1 MRKRQAPVL
10 IPCLG
15 GETARDSCHALKP
28 SASSDV
34 NAGSNE
40 FEERSMSG
48 KRKKKVAV
56 WSVIVLV
63 VAIVATL
70 VAMKAAGKKQEV
82 KLPVKVGKAEVADI
96 QVKVTEVG
104 NVQPEVK
111 VDVKSVVSGKVTEI
125 FHRDGDSVKRG
136 EMLARIEPDL
146 NQAQSIAD
154 VKNALTASKIRYDQA
169 KKNYESDHSLFE
181 SGLLAGKQN
190 RDSEAEYL
198 SARQEYEKTEEK
210 YNIVERSG
218 IPIAQAANKFQG
230 SNVVSPMDG
239 VLLTKNVEIG
249 DTITSGVS
257 SFNAGTVLF
266 SVADV
271 SKMIVKAGVNEV
283 DIGKIRVG
291 MPVKVTLDAYSKIA
305 FAGRIDRIA
314 PAVRIDDKVR
324 VFDVEIRLDAQGREL
339 RSGMTANIE
348 VNGERKDKV
357 LTVPVE
363 SVFQRDGV
371 ELVFVKKNL
380 DPNTVPTKAVKKEG
394 VAPDKDG
401 WKQFFEKRTIVTGLS
416 DNARVEVVKG
426 LKTGEEVALE
436 DPTLPADKKK
446 DENDD

>member
-1 MRKRQAPVL
+1 
-10 IPCLG
+10 
-15 GETARDSCHALKP
+15 
-28 SASSDV
+28 
-34 NAGSNE
+34 
-40 FEERSMSG
+40 MSG
-48 KRKKKVAV
+48 KRKKKLAV
-56 WSVIVLV
+56 WSIIVLA
-63 VAIVATL
+63 VAIVVTF
-70 VAMKAAGKKQEV
+70 VAMKATGKKPEA

-111 VDVKSVVSGKVTEI
+111 VDVKSVVSGKVVEI
-125 FHRDGDSVKRG
+125 LHRDGDSVKRG
-136 EMLARIEPDL
+136 ETLARIEPDM

-190 RDSEAEYL
+190 RDSEAEFL
-198 SARQEYEKTEEK
+198 SAKQEYEKTEEK

-218 IPIAQAANKFQG
+218 IPIAQAVNKFQG
-230 SNVVSPMDG
+230 SNVVAPMDG
-239 VLLTKNVEIG
+239 IVLTKNVEIG
-249 DTITSGVS
+249 ESITSGVS

-283 DIGKIRVG
+283 DIGKIKVG
-291 MPVKVTLDAYSKIA
+291 MPVKVSLDAYPKIS

-371 ELVFVKKNL
+371 ELVFVKKKL
-380 DPNTVPTKAVKKEG
+380 DPNSVPTKDVKKEG
-394 VAPDKDG
+394 QAPDKDG
-401 WKQFFEKRTIVTGLS
+401 WKKFFDKRTIVTGLS
-416 DNARVEVVKG
+416 DNSKVEIVKG
-426 LKTGEEVALE
+426 LKAGEEVALE
-436 DPTLPADKKK
+436 DPTLPADKKN
-446 DENDD
+446 DNDD

>member
-1 MRKRQAPVL
+1 
-10 IPCLG
+10 
-15 GETARDSCHALKP
+15 
-28 SASSDV
+28 
-34 NAGSNE
+34 
-40 FEERSMSG
+40 MSG

-56 WSVIVLV
+56 WSSIILA

-70 VAMKAAGKKQEV
+70 IAMKATGKKPET
-82 KLPVKVGKAEVADI
+82 KLPVKVGKVEVADI

-111 VDVKSVVSGKVTEI
+111 VDVKSVVSGKVVEI
-125 FHRDGDSVKRG
+125 LHRDGDSVKRG
-136 EMLARIEPDL
+136 ETLARIEPDL

-190 RDSEAEYL
+190 RDSEAEFF
-198 SARQEYEKTEEK
+198 AAKQEYEKSAEK
-210 YNIVERSG
+210 YKLVEKSG
-218 IPIAQAANKFQG
+218 IPIGESAQQFKG
-230 SNVVSPMDG
+230 SNLVAPMDG
-239 VLLTKNVEIG
+239 VVLTKNVEIG
-249 DTITSGVS
+249 ESITSGVS

-283 DIGKIRVG
+283 DIGKIKVG
-291 MPVKVTLDAYSKIA
+291 MPVKVSLDAYPKIS

-363 SVFQRDGV
+363 SVFQRDGG
-371 ELVFVKKNL
+371 ELVFVKKKL
-380 DPNTVPTKAVKKEG
+380 DPNTVPTKDVKKDG
-394 VAPDKDG
+394 QAPDKDG
-401 WKQFFEKRTIVTGLS
+401 WKKFFDKRTIVTGLS
-416 DNARVEVVKG
+416 DNSRVEVVKG
-426 LKTGEEVALE
+426 LKAGEEVALE

-446 DENDD
+446 EDNDD